1 MVTKQTSLFD
11 ELETRLPAPSLPADA
26 AGAGSQVVEPPVFEV
41 VPERL
46 LGGVGSEDAVSEPR
60 VAAISERRSR
70 AKATPPGAGQTYT
83 SADIQVL
90 EGVAAIRRR
99 PGMYIGSTS
108 TSGLCH
114 LIYEAVDNAVD
125 EANAGHGKHVLVRI
139 DKDGWVTVRD
149 QARGI
154 PIDPK
159 EYQGRMLPAATII
172 LTVPHSGGKFEEG
185 AYKTAGGLHGVGA
198 TVINALSQELHLTIW
213 RDGVCFTQE
222 FRHGEAR
229 PHRTRQLAP
238 FERARTGTEFRWR
251 HDTAIFDPDATYA
264 IDLIEG
270 RLQAAAYLNRG
281 LEIEFTFWDPDAEA
295 MVTRTYLSREG
306 VADFVRYLTPPDSTS
321 LYKAPITIL
330 RTREDPGLGQVQVE
344 VSLLPNTGYR
354 TTIHSFANGV
364 RTRDGGVHESGCKAA
379 LTRVLNDQALRAGV
393 LKERDKGGFKP
404 DVIQQGLVAVI
415 SVKLGNPQFQ
425 GQTKERLNNAPVE
438 GIVRSAVD
446 EGLKD
451 WFETVPDRGRD
462 WLRKVN
468 DMQRARNEAMLVEE
482 LARTGTRKGGELID
496 TSVSKKF
503 IPCITKDRA
512 RSELLIVEGD
522 SAGGSASQGR
532 FSEFQAIL
540 KLRGKPLNV
549 AKADLKRVVENE
561 EIRTIISVLGCG
573 TRASFDHSRLKFGKI
588 VILTDADVD
597 GLHIQCLLLT
607 LFFQEFATLIER
619 GHVYIGTPPLYSVTW
634 KGKTTWL
641 IDDEARARWQSQH
654 RGAEGLEFRR
664 YKGLGEMTAR
674 QLRDTTLDPAHRVL
688 RQVTLEDAVVAAN
701 LVSALMEEGNAEQ
714 RRHYLAK
721 NARQIGDLDV

>member
-26 AGAGSQVVEPPVFEV
+26 AGAGSQVVEPPVFDV

-46 LGGVGSEDAVSEPR
+46 VGGLGSEDAVSEPR

-154 PIDPK
+154 RIDQK

-251 HDTAIFDPDATYA
+251 HDTTIFDPDATYA

>member
-46 LGGVGSEDAVSEPR
+46 VGGLGSEDAVSEPR

-70 AKATPPGAGQTYT
+70 AKVTPPGAGQTYT

-251 HDTAIFDPDATYA
+251 HDTTIFDPDATYA

>member
-26 AGAGSQVVEPPVFEV
+26 AGAGSQVVDPPVLEV
-41 VPERL
+41 VPDRL
-46 LGGVGSEDAVSEPR
+46 VGGLGSEDAVSEPR

-251 HDTAIFDPDATYA
+251 HDTTIFDPDATYA